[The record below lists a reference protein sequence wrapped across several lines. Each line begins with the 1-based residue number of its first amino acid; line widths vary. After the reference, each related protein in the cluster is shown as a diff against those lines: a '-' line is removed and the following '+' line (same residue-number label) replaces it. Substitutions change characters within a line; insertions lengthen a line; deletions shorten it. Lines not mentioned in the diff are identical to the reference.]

1 MKKKE
6 FEIDDIFVN
15 PVDDWGTTYS
25 IDTSS
30 TSSLYNTMIGP
41 YPSFNVG
48 AVGSSYTTNSTGFN
62 GTGFS
67 SDLQVKGSANFDGN
81 VTIKGVDLV
90 KLLETIQDRLAIL
103 VPDPEKLE
111 KYQALKKA
119 YEHYKLLETLVKED

>member
-1 MKKKE
+1 MDDE
-6 FEIDDIFVN
+6 FDVFVK
-15 PVDDWGTTYS
+15 PVDDWSTTYK

-30 TSSLYNTMIGP
+30 TASMYSTILGP
-41 YPSFNVG
+41 YTTFNVG
-48 AVGSSYTTNSTGFN
+48 AVGTTSSYLTSNYGSTF
-62 GTGFS
+62 GTGYS
-67 SDLQVKGSANFDGN
+67 SDLQVNGAANFEGN
-81 VTIKGVDLV
+81 VTIKGVDIV